1 MSDLPGAV
9 RFLERA
15 QENRDQ
21 TYKYKTPGGDPTGPT
36 SAFSQVLSSR
46 ARLMSHL
53 LTLVSVASAA
63 AIQCNSEPVWRT
75 GSACAWPECIRAVS
89 IRAVSIRATKPA
101 NNLVDYA
108 VALRGSSAALSTCLR
123 TTGFWADVGTAE
135 CVWQTSTTSIRP
147 AGIRPAG
154 VRPDID
160 ASGCVWEASLW
171 TTGIRTVRV
180 CCYPATTA
188 SCAATRGLW
197 WC

>member
-9 RFLERA
+9 RFLARA

-36 SAFSQVLSSR
+36 SAFSQVLSSP

-53 LTLVSVASAA
+53 LTLVSSVASAA

-75 GSACAWPECIRAVS
+75 GSACAWPEC

-147 AGIRPAG
+147 ASIRPAS

-160 ASGCVWEASLW
+160 AS
-171 TTGIRTVRV
+171 
-180 CCYPATTA
+180 
-188 SCAATRGLW
+188 
-197 WC
+197 